1 MLTVTMAPP
10 PVSLL
15 DLLKF
20 LPLFVGKIDCNFL
33 VRIRHE
39 LMDALARVAPYLTE
53 LRSRFIDNWRN
64 FCDLFGRQSKLSAK
78 ALFHSIGHPSWTV
91 NIKEK
96 MASVKSAESSA
107 SDSTSDEYK
116 DKSGNQFPL

>member
-1 MLTVTMAPP
+1 MMAPP

-33 VRIRHE
+33 VRFRHE

-53 LRSRFIDNWRN
+53 LRSRFIDDWRN
-64 FCDLFGRQSKLSAK
+64 FCDLLRRQSKLSA
-78 ALFHSIGHPSWTV
+78 
-91 NIKEK
+91 
-96 MASVKSAESSA
+96 
-107 SDSTSDEYK
+107 
-116 DKSGNQFPL
+116 

>member
-1 MLTVTMAPP
+1 MAPP

-33 VRIRHE
+33 VRIHHE

-53 LRSRFIDNWRN
+53 LRSRFIDDWRN
-64 FCDLFGRQSKLSAK
+64 FRDLFRRQSKLSA
-78 ALFHSIGHPSWTV
+78 
-91 NIKEK
+91 
-96 MASVKSAESSA
+96 
-107 SDSTSDEYK
+107 
-116 DKSGNQFPL
+116 

>member
-1 MLTVTMAPP
+1 MAPP

-39 LMDALARVAPYLTE
+39 LMDTLPRVAPYLTE
-53 LRSRFIDNWRN
+53 LRSRFIDDWRN
-64 FCDLFGRQSKLSAK
+64 FCDLFRRQSKLSA
-78 ALFHSIGHPSWTV
+78 
-91 NIKEK
+91 
-96 MASVKSAESSA
+96 
-107 SDSTSDEYK
+107 
-116 DKSGNQFPL
+116 